1 LRVPNLADF
10 IKQIK
15 PALEGHLENSYH
27 AGHSGELKL
36 SFYHDGLLIRF
47 EEGKI
52 VAVETLPGGELGKGV
67 EQEGISAAFPGLT
80 FLQVLFGW
88 RSMEEISYLFP
99 DCEWKNQEIKTMI
112 DLLFPKKT
120 SNLWPIS

>member
-1 LRVPNLADF
+1 LAYF

-15 PALEGHLENSYH
+15 PALERHLENSIN
-27 AGHSGELKL
+27 AGYSGELKL

-67 EQEGISAAFPGLT
+67 EQAGISAAFPGLT
-80 FLQVLFGW
+80 FIQMLFGW

-99 DCEWKNQEIKTMI
+99 DCDWRNQEVKTLI